1 MNGFQTEVRTACRTT
16 AEAAADTP
24 VSITIE
30 LRPDV
35 ALQLA
40 QFAKRSTFDTFY
52 DFTEAHLPH
61 DERQR
66 CAYQMISGI
75 ESICAALAVNC
86 YVPR

>member
-1 MNGFQTEVRTACRTT
+1 MNGFQTEGRTACRTT

-40 QFAKRSTFDTFY
+40 QFAKRSIFDTFY
-52 DFTEAHLPH
+52 VG
-61 DERQR
+61 
-66 CAYQMISGI
+66 ISVHPAQSFRPI
-75 ESICAALAVNC
+75 
-86 YVPR
+86 VPSLMG